1 MIQLH
6 VSMSIGEDAL
16 RLHFNDSKISL
27 TMRIQS
33 KELELNSIEQIP
45 GLLKA
50 KAEQMEW
57 SLADLKKGGDGSAT

>member
-1 MIQLH
+1 MG
-6 VSMSIGEDAL
+6 IGEDAL

-27 TMRIQS
+27 TLRIQNH
-33 KELELNSIEQIP
+33 ELQLNSIEQIP

-57 SLADLKKGGDGSAT
+57 SLTNLKEKE

>member
-6 VSMSIGEDAL
+6 VSMGIGEDAL

-27 TMRIQS
+27 TLRILND
-33 KELELNSIEQIP
+33 ELELNSVEQIP

-50 KAEQMEW
+50 KADQMEW
-57 SLADLKKGGDGSAT
+57 SLLDLKSREFRE